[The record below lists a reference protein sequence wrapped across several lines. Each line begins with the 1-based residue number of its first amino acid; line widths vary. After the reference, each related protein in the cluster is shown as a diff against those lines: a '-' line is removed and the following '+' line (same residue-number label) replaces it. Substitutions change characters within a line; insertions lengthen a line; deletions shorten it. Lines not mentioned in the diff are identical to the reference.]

1 MLNFGRPVTLNQPS
15 VKWEIIHWDWEKG
28 ERDGCFYFYFI
39 YLEFLSF
46 SSKLKEKRKQMFVH
60 PMTLSTQ
67 STEADAQML
76 LVIWKCNFQINLRLA
91 SRWDPLATCKHI
103 TEPGSTANI
112 CLIVNS
118 FVEIKFVMN
127 TVWWSY
133 QELVRVCPDSNEHC
147 TSELTHNWI
156 MCLPPL
162 LNFARIWLFIVANQ
176 CLMSKKV
183 IIISFYIILLIL
195 QSQLYLVFHQIYYHF
210 Q

>member
-1 MLNFGRPVTLNQPS
+1 MADLLLWTNQVLNEKS
-15 VKWEIIHWDWEKG
+15 SIEIERKEK
-28 ERDGCFYFYFI
+28 EMDVSIFI
-39 YLEFLSF
+39 LYIWSF
-46 SSKLKEKRKQMFVH
+46 SSKLKEKRKPMFVH

-67 STEADAQML
+67 SSEADAQML

-147 TSELTHNWI
+147 TSELT
-156 MCLPPL
+156 L
-162 LNFARIWLFIVANQ
+162 LDYVPATTP
-176 CLMSKKV
+176 
-183 IIISFYIILLIL
+183 
-195 QSQLYLVFHQIYYHF
+195 
-210 Q
+210 